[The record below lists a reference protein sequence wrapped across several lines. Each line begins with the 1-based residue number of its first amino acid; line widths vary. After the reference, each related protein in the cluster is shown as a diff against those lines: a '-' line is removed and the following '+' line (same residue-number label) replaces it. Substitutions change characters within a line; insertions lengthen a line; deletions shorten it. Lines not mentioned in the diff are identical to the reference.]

1 MSKDNMMLAILHL
14 REVYKLVKIDDSELC
29 DPLSKIMEYI
39 LDKYQI
45 TDTEL
50 ADRLEWMN
58 KVIV

>member
-1 MSKDNMMLAILHL
+1 MMLAILHL

-50 ADRLEWMN
+50 IDRLEWMN